1 MEVGV
6 GLTIGILALLVSVA
20 GWRLGA
26 TSRGLTFL
34 AVAAALGIGGRIA
47 GVEEFVLL
55 AVALGVLLAVGPIV
69 LWHRAERS
77 TGTVAIELLPSSH
90 EVSVGADAF
99 VTLIVRNIG
108 SRTSAPMRLEG
119 SRDVWRVTR
128 PGFRS
133 RAASTTDRRAISPDS
148 EASTQARG
156 GQRRERGWRGRVAR
170 AVKVPALGP
179 GERAQIDV
187 EVPTDRRGVLTLAG
201 LRLWCL
207 DAFELFAYELAVSAE
222 ASIVVVPAATPPIE
236 VVRGVLQPASRLH
249 WSPPP
254 SGEATGGPGFD
265 LSGLRPYVPGDR
277 LRLLH
282 WPTLART
289 GELVVRDFEGSG
301 SDAVTVV
308 MDDRAGVIS
317 ERDFESIVRATA
329 GIGEEATRAGLG
341 MDLRTPGGVSV
352 DMQAGPL
359 LRKAMLR
366 LLATVDLMAS
376 RSNAAQVGT
385 LGLRRSEDGSDLM
398 AEKLRIVVTSAEGAG
413 SLPDLLKRSST
424 VVVV

>member
-1 MEVGV
+1 VDVGV
-6 GLTIGILALLVSVA
+6 GLTVGVLALLVSVA

-26 TSRGLTFL
+26 TSRGLSCL
-34 AVAAALGIGGRIA
+34 ALAAALGIGGRIA

-77 TGTVAIELLPSSH
+77 TGTVMIELRPSSH
-90 EVSVGADAF
+90 EVPVGADAF
-99 VTLIVRNIG
+99 VALTVNNIG
-108 SRTSAPMRLEG
+108 SHTSAPMRLE
-119 SRDVWRVTR
+119 SSDDVWRLSR

-133 RAASTTDRRAISPDS
+133 RATALTERRSTLPESDENAGAISRP
-148 EASTQARG
+148 
-156 GQRRERGWRGRVAR
+156 RRERGWRGRVAR

-179 GERAQIDV
+179 GERAEIDV
-187 EVPTDRRGVLTLAG
+187 VVPTDRRGVLTLSG

-207 DAFELFAYELAVSAE
+207 DAFELFAYELATSAE
-222 ASIVVVPAATPPIE
+222 ASIVVVPAATPPLE
-236 VVRGVLQPASRLH
+236 VVRGVLQPASRYH

-289 GELVVRDFEGSG
+289 GDLVVRDFEGSG

-308 MDDRAGVIS
+308 MDDRAEVIS
-317 ERDFESIVRATA
+317 EHDFESIVRTTA
-329 GIGEEATRAGLG
+329 GIGEEATLAGLG

-352 DMQAGPL
+352 DLTAGPL
-359 LRKAMLR
+359 LRKAILR
-366 LLATVDLMAS
+366 LLATVDLTAS

-385 LGLRRSEDGSDLM
+385 LGLRKSEDANGLM
-398 AEKLRIVVTSAEGAG
+398 SEKLRIVVTSADGAS